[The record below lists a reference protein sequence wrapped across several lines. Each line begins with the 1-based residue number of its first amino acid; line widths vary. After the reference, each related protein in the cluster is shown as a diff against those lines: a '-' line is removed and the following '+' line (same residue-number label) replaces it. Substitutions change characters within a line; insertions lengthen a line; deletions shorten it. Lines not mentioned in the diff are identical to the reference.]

1 MKEIQLNE
9 IKYGDI
15 IEIKSLE
22 DYEEDY
28 DEYDEEFEESYDD
41 EALDNIDEE

>member
-22 DYEEDY
+22 DYEEADRVLGGGQ
-28 DEYDEEFEESYDD
+28 E
-41 EALDNIDEE
+41 NG

>member
-22 DYEEDY
+22 DYEEDGG
-28 DEYDEEFEESYDD
+28 DITDLAKKVRRTKMHST
-41 EALDNIDEE
+41 